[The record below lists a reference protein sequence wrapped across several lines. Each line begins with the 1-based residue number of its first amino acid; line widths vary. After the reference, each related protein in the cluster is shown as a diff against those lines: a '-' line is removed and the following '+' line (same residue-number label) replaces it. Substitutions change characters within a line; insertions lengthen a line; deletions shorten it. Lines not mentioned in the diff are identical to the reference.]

1 MIREMGDK
9 YLFQKMVVDLS
20 DQEVEQ
26 ELADGTFTISYLKNG
41 EEIGIGLRKC
51 EDGPIVKRWQVLSK
65 PTFATKVVSGYMFET
80 WKQKQEAIEKKEK
93 EVTRRKEQGY
103 CVDHQMRGCL
113 ACYERVS

>member
-1 MIREMGDK
+1 MIREMSDK

-26 ELADGTFTISYLKNG
+26 ELADGTFIISYLQG
-41 EEIGIGLRKC
+41 GVEIGLGLRKC

-65 PTFATKVVSGYMFET
+65 PSFATKVVSGDMFET
-80 WKQKQEAIEKKEK
+80 WKQEQDAKKKEEPQIK
-93 EVTRRKEQGY
+93 QRTTQGY
-103 CVDHQMRGCL
+103 CVDHQMRDCL